1 MQLGPSKTSII
12 RQCIVTRESHPT
24 PQLVRFVIGPDDE
37 VVPDIRGKLP
47 GRGLWLTS
55 RRDIV
60 DRACA
65 NNLFSKTARR
75 RAVTDEG
82 LSDRVEGLLRDR
94 CIEVIGLAR
103 RAGKAIAG
111 YEKVCGNLRNGK
123 AGVVLIAC
131 DAASGGRTKIIRLA
145 SGISVVDA
153 LCASELSQ
161 VFARTR
167 VVYVAIGS
175 HRLAER
181 LVLEADRLAGFRK
194 PIGSGKL
201 N

>member
-1 MQLGPSKTSII
+1 MQLEPNGSVIM
-12 RQCIVTRESHPT
+12 RQCIVTRESLPT
-24 PQLVRFVIGPDDE
+24 PRLVRFAIGPDDE

-65 NNLFSKTARR
+65 TNLFSKAAHR
-75 RAVTDEG
+75 RAVIDEG
-82 LSDRVEGLLRDR
+82 LSDRVEDLLRDR
-94 CIEVIGLAR
+94 CIDVIGMAR
-103 RAGKAIAG
+103 RAGQAVAG
-111 YEKVCGNLRNGK
+111 YEKVCGYLRGGK
-123 AGVVLIAC
+123 ADVVLIAC

-145 SGISVVDA
+145 SGVTVVNT
-153 LCASELSQ
+153 LCSSELSQ

-167 VVYVAIGS
+167 VVYAAIGL

-181 LVLEADRLAGFRK
+181 LVLEADRLAGFRM
-194 PIGSGKL
+194 PIGSGK
-201 N
+201 